1 MARKAGVAFAVLGQ
15 AYLSYKYLYPDEPDD
30 DAPDDSEPVWRV
42 VRGNI
47 WAYQTP
53 WVHQLSKPTGN
64 LIDPKRQVV
73 FECSLGSN
81 DYDKGL
87 LCYIGSQPGVD
98 EDTFALALDHIEAEA
113 SKSKPT
119 KLVFD
124 FEDGYPPR
132 HHRKQLKKRGY
143 VDDVLDPR
151 NEWSRFVLGKVLA

>member
-1 MARKAGVAFAVLGQ
+1 MARKAGAAFAVLGQ
-15 AYLSYKYLYPDEPDD
+15 AYLSYNYLWPCYKYLYPPDD
-30 DAPDDSEPVWRV
+30 DAPDDDAPDDDAPDDGKPVWRV
-42 VRGNI
+42 VRGVRGSVPP

-113 SKSKPT
+113 
-119 KLVFD
+119 
-124 FEDGYPPR
+124 
-132 HHRKQLKKRGY
+132 
-143 VDDVLDPR
+143 
-151 NEWSRFVLGKVLA
+151 